1 MRFDV
6 IVGNPPYQMDSS
18 GDGTNSTALY
28 DVFVKAAK
36 DLRPSYLTMIIPSR
50 WMASGFGLGDFRET
64 MLQDARI
71 RKLVD
76 FAKMDSIFPGVDF
89 EGGVCYFLWDRDN
102 PGDCESTFVIDGKR
116 IGPTNRVLN
125 EYDVFVRDPRS
136 LAILEKVEAR
146 RGESVSSL
154 ISSISPF
161 GIPTNFKG
169 YRKGGRQ
176 TGDLTLYMNE
186 GGKRVQRNVDPSLVR
201 KGGNLISGWKV
212 LIPEAYG
219 ERGAIPARVLG
230 PTEVIG
236 PKSICSHTFIAAGPF
251 GTKKEAEIFESYIQ
265 TRFFR
270 FLVSLRKITQHSN
283 SSTYKWV
290 PIQNWEQ
297 EWTDPELF
305 KKYGITKAEQAHI
318 EAMVKEMTA

>member
-1 MRFDV
+1 MYKRLTVDLGMQHSDVRSLIFSIPTSKIAYEFTRKFYEILDLDVRCIASDFTSYDAFVKIPRAGEQVEIAEIDFEKIFQDWTPRKSVKKTKPGEMYRFDV

-201 KGGNLISGWKV
+201 KGGNLISGW
-212 LIPEAYG
+212 
-219 ERGAIPARVLG
+219 R
-230 PTEVIG
+230 
-236 PKSICSHTFIAAGPF
+236 C
-251 GTKKEAEIFESYIQ
+251 
-265 TRFFR
+265 
-270 FLVSLRKITQHSN
+270 
-283 SSTYKWV
+283 
-290 PIQNWEQ
+290 
-297 EWTDPELF
+297 
-305 KKYGITKAEQAHI
+305 
-318 EAMVKEMTA
+318 